1 MRAGGNSIGIDE
13 WRSFAAPFFDVV
25 PTGPRDA
32 FRAHATSSRL
42 GQLVV
47 SEVGFDGAVFDRD
60 PARLSGF
67 DTEFLLLE
75 TYNKGANRGRAGD
88 IDTRLDAGAMHV
100 VDMGRPW
107 RTQTTE
113 VACRSVV
120 IPYDVI
126 GYDPSLH
133 PAYARLDA
141 NSPRSAMLLAGMGAL
156 FDAGSALDPDEAEAL
171 AESFS
176 ALVRRLMFNQR
187 DREADLAPAEAQ
199 TPFLRKFID
208 EHLTDADLGPKRM
221 CDALGVSR
229 SALYRM
235 FPEDGGV
242 RGYILTRRLDRC
254 FDELRQSARRRGRV
268 REVAE
273 RWGFYD
279 PKSFNRAFRGRFGI
293 APSECIETA
302 LADAADAGPA
312 HPVQQWLRKR

>member
-1 MRAGGNSIGIDE
+1 VRAGGNSIGIDE

-42 GQLVV
+42 GRLVV
-47 SEVGFDGAVFDRD
+47 SEVGFNAAVFDRD

-88 IDTRLDAGAMHV
+88 IDTRLDAGAVHV
-100 VDMGRPW
+100 FDMARPW
-107 RTQTTE
+107 LSQTTD

-126 GYDPSLH
+126 GYDPSTNA
-133 PAYARLDA
+133 AYARLDA
-141 NSPRSAMLLAGMGAL
+141 TSPCNAMLLAGLGAL
-156 FDAGSALDPDEAEAL
+156 FDAGSALDPEEAEAL
-171 AESFS
+171 ADSFG

-187 DREADLAPAEAQ
+187 DSESDLPTVEAQ
-199 TPFLRKFID
+199 VPFVRKFIE
-208 EHLTDADLGPKRM
+208 EHLAGADLGPQRI

-235 FPEDGGV
+235 FQEDGGV
-242 RGYILTRRLDRC
+242 RGYIVTRRLDHC
-254 FDELRQSARRRGRV
+254 FDELSQSSPRRGRV

-273 RWGFYD
+273 RWGFFD
-279 PKSFNRAFRGRFGI
+279 PKSFNRAFRSQFGI
-293 APSECIETA
+293 APSECMEA
-302 LADAADAGPA
+302 GLAGAAWAVGP
-312 HPVQQWLRKR
+312 HPVQDWLRKR